1 MIEDFVIV
9 CGRGEVHKTFFLL
22 FYFFF
27 LLYLENGGGGGGRC
41 YCYCKAGNRYW
52 FSERGVSRERNAL
65 RDYEPFV
72 SDANSAKSRILCLYH
87 ARRSLECTRYGVV
100 AEDEICCS

>member
-27 LLYLENGGGGGGRC
+27 LLYLENGGGGGEDFAVTARLATGSGLMSGEYLGR
-41 YCYCKAGNRYW
+41 GT
-52 FSERGVSRERNAL
+52 
-65 RDYEPFV
+65 P
-72 SDANSAKSRILCLYH
+72 
-87 ARRSLECTRYGVV
+87 
-100 AEDEICCS
+100 

>member
-27 LLYLENGGGGGGRC
+27 LLYLENRGGGGEDVAATTRLATGNGSVSEEYLGR
-41 YCYCKAGNRYW
+41 GT
-52 FSERGVSRERNAL
+52 
-65 RDYEPFV
+65 P
-72 SDANSAKSRILCLYH
+72 
-87 ARRSLECTRYGVV
+87 
-100 AEDEICCS
+100 

>member
-27 LLYLENGGGGGGRC
+27 LLYLENGGGEGEDVAATARLATGSGSVSGEYLGR
-41 YCYCKAGNRYW
+41 GT
-52 FSERGVSRERNAL
+52 
-65 RDYEPFV
+65 P
-72 SDANSAKSRILCLYH
+72 
-87 ARRSLECTRYGVV
+87 
-100 AEDEICCS
+100 